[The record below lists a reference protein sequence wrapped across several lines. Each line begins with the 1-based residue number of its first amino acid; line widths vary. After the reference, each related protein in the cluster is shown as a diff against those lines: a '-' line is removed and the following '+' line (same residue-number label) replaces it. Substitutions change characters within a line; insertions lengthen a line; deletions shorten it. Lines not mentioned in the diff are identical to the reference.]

1 MNAAGLIF
9 CLKGVTSALEMPFYQ
24 SLITDGSVSREEFEG
39 THHNLL
45 SVIATLKNTPTEE
58 VEALVAEY
66 NEDLSASYD
75 KLMAFEQ
82 QDLISRFRLAQVIAG
97 YVTTIMAKAGLRG

>member
-9 CLKGVTSALEMPFYQ
+9 CLKGVSSALEMPFYQ

-45 SVIATLKNTPTEE
+45 SVIATLKNTPAEK

-75 KLMAFEQ
+75 KFIAIQ
-82 QDLISRFRLAQVIAG
+82 QSDYIGGFRLAQVMAG
-97 YVTTIMAKAGLRG
+97 YVTTIMAKACLRG